1 LAVEN
6 WDDSSWESP
15 CRERPV
21 AIRRREMKFCGRDVV
36 VNIPIAS
43 FIVENQRRDEL
54 IEDCV

>member
-1 LAVEN
+1 VES